1 MANPFSG
8 FTQREDDIVMGDWR
22 SPRQMLH
29 DQTYDGHVSVHDDSM
44 AEGLGLPGAPIE
56 GPTHFS
62 QLDLLAY
69 EMFGDEWFVTGCVSS
84 HFENMVIEGEKVKA
98 FARQVSDH
106 TAEAWAEKEDGDR
119 VLTASLTVKDANTAL
134 SERLS
139 AAQEKDPGELF
150 IIDRLELGMTTGP
163 DNATLTMNEHNG
175 DMYPFSLAEKLTSI
189 TEPCQ
194 WYSDDN
200 SSPWQLPVVPSEM
213 LSVMGHRGGSH
224 LPVRGPSVGLFID
237 LEVRRRQPV
246 LVGAEYSVTHEVVAM
261 GQSRRVE
268 SYWTRSS
275 LVDDEGAAIA
285 DVLLHQG
292 VFKASYEDYP
302 TSTT

>member
-1 MANPFSG
+1 
-8 FTQREDDIVMGDWR
+8 
-22 SPRQMLH
+22 
-29 DQTYDGHVSVHDDSM
+29 
-44 AEGLGLPGAPIE
+44 
-56 GPTHFS
+56 
-62 QLDLLAY
+62 
-69 EMFGDEWFVTGCVSS
+69 
-84 HFENMVIEGEKVKA
+84 
-98 FARQVSDH
+98 
-106 TAEAWAEKEDGDR
+106 
-119 VLTASLTVKDANTAL
+119 
-134 SERLS
+134 
-139 AAQEKDPGELF
+139 
-150 IIDRLELGMTTGP
+150 MTTGP
-163 DNATLTMNEHNG
+163 DNATLTMDEHNG

-189 TEPCQ
+189 TEPCR

-246 LVGAEYSVTHEVVAM
+246 LVGVEYSVTHEVVAM

-275 LVDDEGAAIA
+275 IADIDGASVA

-292 VFKASYEDYP
+292 VFKASYEGYP
-302 TSTT
+302 S